1 MNKDKNEEMKENQ
14 KFDTIMNE
22 QKQLKNQGDSYLLNK
37 EYIKA
42 EGIYNII
49 LTNIGNLPND
59 TGEIEISQEQ
69 TNTMLSLLKGV
80 YGNLSLAQAK
90 QFKLTEAINTTT
102 YILTKLDPYYDKG
115 YIRIIKWLIVLE
127 QFERALEVENQIKS
141 TFTSTKQ
148 FEEVLSFL
156 HMKKEEND
164 KRKRNVLSRE
174 SYINSNT
181 LLFGCFSV
189 GLSVLFIGLVW
200 KYFKR

>member
-1 MNKDKNEEMKENQ
+1 MNKDKNEEMKEIQ

>member
-174 SYINSNT
+174 SYMNSNT

>member
-1 MNKDKNEEMKENQ
+1 MNKNEDMNGMELQ
-14 KFDTIMNE
+14 GFDSIMNE

-37 EYIKA
+37 EFVKA
-42 EGIYNII
+42 EEIYNKI
-49 LTNIGNLPND
+49 LTNIGNLPNV
-59 TGEIEISQEQ
+59 TGEIDISQEQ

-127 QFERALEVENQIKS
+127 QFERALEVENQIK
-141 TFTSTKQ
+141 TMFTNTKQ

-181 LLFGCFSV
+181 LILGCFSI
-189 GLSVLFIGLVW
+189 GFSILFIGLAW